1 MMSGKLSGSL
11 RMSLFINDRVVQA
24 STGMWLPEYPTSS
37 KRGFRGDGVRALT
50 SWLGD
55 ILQLNLSQFPETA
68 SGTQNSMP
76 DTDMLWVP
84 RKGVPALCISRTL
97 GYVSEP
103 TKGDDLEQFEM
114 GGLQFGGQHSST
126 GKTKKEVHAISTL
139 PVQVARELDPLI
151 SVSETGLYGYE
162 SVTVRAMGEVAILNR
177 HTYHVRTQVGP
188 CKALIEGVLPK
199 VLEAL
204 EYDGG
209 AFESATATVGSISQE
224 LRAKA
229 S

>member
-1 MMSGKLSGSL
+1 MMSGKLNGSL
-11 RMSLFINDRVVQA
+11 HMSLYLNDRVVQA

-55 ILQLNLSQFPETA
+55 VLQLNLSQFPEAT

-84 RKGVPALCISRTL
+84 RDGAAGLWISRTT
-97 GYVSEP
+97 GYVPEP
-103 TKGDDLEQFEM
+103 VEGDGIEQSEM

-126 GKTKKEVHAISTL
+126 GKTKKEVHAISTFPAQL
-139 PVQVARELDPLI
+139 ARELNPLI
-151 SVSETGLYGYE
+151 SVSETGHYGYE

-177 HTYHVRTQVGP
+177 HTYHVRTQIGP
-188 CKALIEGVLPK
+188 CKALIEEALPR

-209 AFESATATVGSISQE
+209 AFESATATVGSIGQD
-224 LRAKA
+224 LRSKA